1 MMESSQT
8 SGLYR
13 TSKKRPQPR
22 NKQFHTEP
30 YKWLHDRRRIITM
43 PVVDRVGP
51 LPDGRPAKGFSIIFG
66 MKRPESAE
74 KK

>member
-1 MMESSQT
+1 
-8 SGLYR
+8 
-13 TSKKRPQPR
+13 
-22 NKQFHTEP
+22 
-30 YKWLHDRRRIITM
+30 M

-74 KK
+74 KKLTEEKQIDSKEDAPDEDRLHGKNLKKGR